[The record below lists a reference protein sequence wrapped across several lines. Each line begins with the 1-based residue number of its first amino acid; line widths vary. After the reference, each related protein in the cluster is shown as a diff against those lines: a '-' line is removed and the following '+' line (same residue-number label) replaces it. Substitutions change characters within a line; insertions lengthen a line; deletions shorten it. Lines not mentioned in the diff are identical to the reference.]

1 MNVAVQRL
9 ILIMAVLFFSGC
21 AVGGN
26 HGTLLRNRELDKM
39 FLSYQ
44 VIPDHRYYTSGG
56 YDRPNAILGLHKD
69 YQLDNDLW
77 QSIPN
82 VDSAQIEKWI
92 RTIDPQDRGVGH
104 NYFAYYILDPD
115 GKRVGFWYSIQN
127 FAVIKFF
134 EEKRIQVY
142 TPDLI
147 QPGDRSGDGDRTPI
161 KLW

>member
-1 MNVAVQRL
+1 MNVAVQKL
-9 ILIMAVLFFSGC
+9 ILIMAVLFLSGC
-21 AVGGN
+21 AVSGN
-26 HGTLLRNRELDKM
+26 QGTLLRNRELDKM

-56 YDRPNAILGLHKD
+56 YDRPNAILGLHMD

-92 RTIDPQDRGVGH
+92 RTIDPADREIGH

-127 FAVIKFF
+127 FTVIKFF